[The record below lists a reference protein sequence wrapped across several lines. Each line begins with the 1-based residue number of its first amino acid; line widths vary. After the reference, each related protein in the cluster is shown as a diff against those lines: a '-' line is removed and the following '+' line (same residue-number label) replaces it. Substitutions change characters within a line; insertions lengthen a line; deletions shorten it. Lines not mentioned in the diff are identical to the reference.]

1 MENNWTENQQQA
13 ISTVNQNLQIVA
25 CAGSGKT
32 STMVEHILHLL
43 EQPDISPDNIVA
55 ITYTEKAAASL
66 KHKVYEE
73 YQKKNQTLEGLASMY
88 IGTIHG
94 FCLHLLQEF
103 SDEYKNFETL
113 NEVQTKL
120 FIKKNRRDNGLNDVY
135 YNSKDGR
142 RYPLVTERSKSE
154 TVSKAISAYKTFL
167 DIGRE
172 FGKEKLPQ
180 TLQYHI
186 DKYETVLKTN
196 NYFDFTSILITTLS
210 MLNAGNL
217 NDGEIKKIKHLII
230 DEYQDVNDAQEKI
243 IRFFYE
249 KGARICVV
257 GDDDQTIYQW
267 RGSNL
272 SYIKD
277 FKSRYDNVKTVDLD
291 INFRS
296 SEGITELAKHV
307 INNNTYRIKKDM
319 KSNDTQMYEK
329 GDIITYEFE
338 NKNQEIDFIVSKIQ
352 QLIGVKYTRK
362 EKEFGIDYDDIVIL
376 VSSVKKIPELIKRL
390 EEKNISFIVEG
401 TRNLFSAEEIK
412 ILCDT
417 YSCIFN
423 IFSNIDSNSQPE
435 VIREKLNGVI
445 VDPVLITRWKKYSKL
460 DETEIEVILKDFI
473 KEVMPKDEYEFTIQ
487 GHLKLLFSKLQ
498 LISDS
503 IDEKILYN
511 WGKFTEIINDFEKIY
526 LKFSPYFRMRAFETF
541 LKEDAPE
548 IYPEGWLSPNFKA
561 IRCLR
566 IMTYHQAKG
575 LEYPIVFMPFLTK
588 HSIFP
593 QKNPGGAN
601 AWGIFN
607 DQEIKERYDTGD
619 EGIRRV
625 FYVGITRSEKYLFL
639 TRSDNISDT
648 GKRKYKD
655 PAFPFI
661 EANHSLYQEGKT
673 FLDKKYEHSDL
684 SKFSNDEIITL
695 NFSLLKD
702 LFDCPFKFKML
713 NIFGFH
719 NPLDIRMGY
728 GKSIHNM
735 LDYVHKNYRNIDLES
750 EFIIRKIVEKY
761 LYLPYGSQNLNE
773 AMREKAVVNL
783 KSYIQNNK
791 QKFEYIKF
799 SEKNIDYTLNEYMFI
814 NGRIDLVR
822 DELNHKITI
831 VDFKSSTEVLSKEQ
845 IKNQLMVYVL
855 GYESLT
861 NEKVDYIESYDFNKS
876 NPTIIEL
883 LPEDRE
889 NFRRSLSDCQ
899 TMISKNVYPK
909 ATEID
914 DKRDREYCRHIKCE
928 FMDSCYP
935 NT

>member
-1 MENNWTENQQQA
+1 MESKWTENQQQA
-13 ISTVNQNLQIVA
+13 INTIDQNLQIVA

-43 EQPDISPDNIVA
+43 EQPDISPENIVA

-66 KHKVYEE
+66 KQKVYEE
-73 YQKKNQTLEGLASMY
+73 YERKTESLEGLASMY

-94 FCLHLLQEF
+94 FCLYLLQEF

-120 FIKKNRRDNGLNDVY
+120 FIKKTRENNGLFDVQ
-135 YNSKDGR
+135 YNSLKKGA
-142 RYPLVTERSKSE
+142 YPLIYKTSTGKKLSE
-154 TVSKAISAYKTFL
+154 AINPYKTFL

-172 FGKEKLPQ
+172 FGKEKLPDK
-180 TLQYHI
+180 LQQHI
-186 DKYETVLKTN
+186 NKYENVLNLN
-196 NYFDFTSILITTLS
+196 NYFDFTSILMTTLS
-210 MLNAGNL
+210 MLTAGNL
-217 NDGEIKKIKHLII
+217 KDSEITKIKHLII

-243 IRFFYE
+243 IKFFYE

-272 SYIKD
+272 TYIKD

-296 SEGITELAKHV
+296 SEGITEIAKHV

-338 NKNQEIDFIVSKIQ
+338 NKNQEIDFIVNKIQ

-423 IFSNIDSNSQPE
+423 IFSTPNPQPE
-435 VIREKLNGVI
+435 IIRGKLNNASI
-445 VDPVLITRWKKYSKL
+445 DPALITRWSNYSKL
-460 DETEIEVILKDFI
+460 DETEIEVIIKDFV
-473 KEVMPKDEYEFTIQ
+473 KDVMTKDEYEFTIQ

-498 LISDS
+498 LISNS
-503 IDEKILYN
+503 IDEKVLYN
-511 WGKFTEIINDFEKIY
+511 WGKFTEIVNDFEKIY
-526 LKFSPYFRMRAFETF
+526 LKFPPFYRMRAFETF

-593 QKNPGGAN
+593 QKNPGGVN

-607 DQEIKERYDTGD
+607 DQKIKERYDTGD

-661 EANHSLYQEGKT
+661 EAKHSLYQEGKT

-684 SKFSNDEIITL
+684 KKFSNDEIITL

-719 NPLDIRMGY
+719 NPLNIRMGY

-735 LDYVHKNYRNIDLES
+735 LDYIHKNHREIDLNN
-750 EFIIRKIVEKY
+750 EFVIKEIVKKY
-761 LYLPYGSQNLNE
+761 LYLPYGSQKLNE
-773 AMREKAVVNL
+773 AMREKAFVNL
-783 KSYIQNNK
+783 RSYIKNNK
-791 QKFEYIKF
+791 TKFEYIKF

-822 DELNHKITI
+822 DEKNHTITI
-831 VDFKSSTEVLSKEQ
+831 VDFKSSNEVLSKEQ

-861 NEKVDYIESYDFNKS
+861 SEKVDYIESYDFNKT

-889 NFRRSLSDCQ
+889 SFRRSLSSCQ
-899 TMISKNVYPK
+899 TMISKNTYPK

-914 DKRDREYCRHIKCE
+914 DKRNRKYCEKIKCE
-928 FMDSCYP
+928 LMDSCYP
-935 NT
+935 NTCN